1 MGVDRLVEVPL
12 RHVEL
17 KAGQQIMHLI
27 IGFGGPEVSR

>member
-1 MGVDRLVEVPL
+1 MRVDRLVEVPL

-17 KAGQQIMHLI
+17 KAGQQIMLLI